1 MNVDVV
7 IPTFNRFWAIQKVV
21 PNYLAFPEVHKVIV
35 VDDGGSDGTYEWLEN
50 MRIDETRLIV
60 LRHEERRGACAA
72 RNTGAAKAEASYVF
86 FADDDMLLAPVNAF
100 RVLID
105 DLVVAGAEIIAPI
118 FEFQEGTEPN
128 ILLIKKKPTDL
139 FYLYSKMTLER
150 KSMKILL
157 GCMPNVSFESGL
169 LSGIMLMRR
178 SVLDNV
184 RYDEQLGDNSYRDE
198 TDFQLK
204 AINKGYRLLACP
216 KVYLFDLFRLNDKGG
231 CHTIN
236 LAKYEFLCC
245 RNNWRILK
253 RHRKVLEKI
262 QITVPI
268 QMMQLSFMVEHL
280 LNRLPRG
287 LFFQFRQKLGLIR
300 QLKPI

>member
-21 PNYLAFPEVHKVIV
+21 PSYLAFPEVHKVIV
-35 VDDGGSDGTYEWLEN
+35 VDDGGSDGTYEWLKTISIE
-50 MRIDETRLIV
+50 EARLMV

-72 RNTGAAKAEASYVF
+72 RNTGAAKAEAPYVF

-100 RVLID
+100 RILID
-105 DLVVAGAEIIAPI
+105 DLIVAGAEIIAPI
-118 FEFQEGTEPN
+118 LEFQEGAELN
-128 ILLIKKKPTDL
+128 ISLIKGKEPADL
-139 FYLYSKMTLER
+139 FYLYNKMTLER
-150 KSMKILL
+150 KSMKTLL
-157 GCMPNVSFESGL
+157 GCMPHVSFESGL
-169 LSGIMLMRR
+169 LSGIMLMCR

-204 AINKGYRLLACP
+204 AIGKGYRLLACP
-216 KVYLFDLFRLNDKGG
+216 KVYLIDLFRLNDKGG
-231 CHTIN
+231 CHTTN
-236 LAKYEFLCC
+236 LVKYEFLCC

-253 RHRKVLEKI
+253 KHRKVLEKI

-268 QMMQLSFMVEHL
+268 QMMQLLFMAEHL
-280 LNRLPRG
+280 LSRLPRG
-287 LFFQFRQKLGLIR
+287 IFFQFRQKLGLIR
-300 QLKPI
+300 QL